1 MPGVVFLT
9 GDRIEL
15 RTVEDEDLAV
25 VQRAY
30 NEPAFQRGFLIDVP
44 RNRNAIESRLERD
57 VGAED
62 DDVYL
67 LVCVD
72 GAAIG
77 GISLRDV
84 SRDHAMLVY
93 WLLPE
98 HRGSGHAR
106 EAAAVLLDHA
116 FDSMGLHRVFAWT
129 VDDNERS
136 QAVLEALGFTHE
148 GTYREHVFAR
158 GEYHDTDHFGLLAT
172 EWDGAESVRRAGDDG

>member
-1 MPGVVFLT
+1 MPGVEFLR
-9 GDRIEL
+9 GDRIAL
-15 RTVEDEDLAV
+15 RTVEDEDVDV

-44 RNRNAIESRLERD
+44 RNRSAVESSLERD
-57 VGAED
+57 VVED
-62 DDVYL
+62 DDSVYL
-67 LVCVD
+67 LVCAD
-72 GAAIG
+72 GEALG

-84 SRDHAMLVY
+84 TRHHAMLAY

-98 HRGSGHAR
+98 HRGAGYVR

-136 QAVLEALGFTHE
+136 QRVLEGLGFAHE

-158 GEYHDTDHFGLLAT
+158 GEYHDTDHYGLLAN
-172 EWDGAESVRRAGDDG
+172 EWDGAESVLGDDGD